1 MNLAPEK
8 QEKLLSAAVR
18 EFTERPYNEASINRI
33 VREAG
38 IPRGSFYMYFRDKE
52 DLFHYLMEESINEM
66 LMVFEEVL
74 HSQGGDIFAALP
86 AMYDHLRSRRSADRS
101 LGGMGMMSA
110 IVNRN
115 DGLQKGGLLEFLDP
129 DRILKRM
136 KDCVNPDLL
145 DLREPEDLNCILRM
159 LIVLIVPIM
168 YNGIRPEP
176 DPEDRESCST
186 HWRSCGGAWGQR
198 PTPHSVHKGV
208 VYMKE
213 LMKETQA
220 GQTVPTS
227 ETEPK
232 KKIGFPKSKKA
243 KKWMKIAAAAA
254 VIAALAAGCMARASK
269 KANAYLGGSY
279 LVAQATRQDLTLSV
293 TGTATLKP
301 ADSYNVTTL
310 ISGEIENAPFELGD
324 LVNKGDLLFALNSSD
339 AQNNVDRAEI
349 SVAQAKMA
357 YQQAKEA
364 LNPVAS
370 ISGTIQELYVHN
382 GDSVNAGAQ
391 IAKITSSMDLSI
403 DFLFPYASPTDFY
416 AGQAATVYIGNYDAP
431 VSGTVDSVSN
441 STSITSNG
449 LSAVSVRVKL
459 ANPGAVSDSFTAS
472 ARIGNYASYGQTPIN
487 LGGATI
493 VYAGASGTIQGL
505 NKLAGST
512 VKQGETLCT
521 VESEGA
527 RDQIKNAKLNLEN
540 AQLAAS
546 MAADSLDDY
555 NITSQITGTVIEK
568 NFKAGDKVEGMNSGS
583 LAVVYDMSYLKLE
596 MAVDELDISK
606 VEAGQSVTI
615 TADAVEGQTFTGVV
629 DNVSINGTTA
639 GGATSYPVTIL
650 IKDYGDLKPGMNVS
664 ATIEG
669 DRVPNALCIPV
680 DAVNR
685 GNTVTVPGPG
695 AMNADNTAVADV
707 SKLET
712 REVTLGKSDGDFIEV
727 TGGLEEGDTVLIPNQ
742 SSNMMAE
749 MMGM

>member
-1 MNLAPEK
+1 
-8 QEKLLSAAVR
+8 
-18 EFTERPYNEASINRI
+18 
-33 VREAG
+33 
-38 IPRGSFYMYFRDKE
+38 
-52 DLFHYLMEESINEM
+52 ME
-66 LMVFEEVL
+66 
-74 HSQGGDIFAALP
+74 
-86 AMYDHLRSRRSADRS
+86 
-101 LGGMGMMSA
+101 
-110 IVNRN
+110 
-115 DGLQKGGLLEFLDP
+115 
-129 DRILKRM
+129 
-136 KDCVNPDLL
+136 
-145 DLREPEDLNCILRM
+145 
-159 LIVLIVPIM
+159 
-168 YNGIRPEP
+168 
-176 DPEDRESCST
+176 
-186 HWRSCGGAWGQR
+186 
-198 PTPHSVHKGV
+198 
-208 VYMKE
+208 E
-213 LMKETQA
+213 LMKKTKA
-220 GQTVPTS
+220 GQSAPAS

-232 KKIGFPKSKKA
+232 KKFGLPKSKKA
-243 KKWMKIAAAAA
+243 KKWMKIAIAAV
-254 VIAALAAGCMARASK
+254 VIAAVAAGCMARASK

-279 LVAQATRQDLTLSV
+279 LVAQATRQELTLSV

-310 ISGEIENAPFELGD
+310 ISGEIENAPSELGD
-324 LVNKGDLLFALNSSD
+324 LVDKGDLLFALNSSD
-339 AQNNVDRAEI
+339 AQNNVDRAEL
-349 SVAQAKMA
+349 SVAQAQIA

-512 VKQGETLCT
+512 VKQGEPLCT
-521 VESEGA
+521 VESADA
-527 RDQIKNAKLNLEN
+527 RNRVEN
-540 AQLAAS
+540 ARLSLQNAELAAS

-555 NITSQITGTVIEK
+555 NITSQITGT
-568 NFKAGDKVEGMNSGS
+568 SGS

>member
-1 MNLAPEK
+1 M
-8 QEKLLSAAVR
+8 
-18 EFTERPYNEASINRI
+18 
-33 VREAG
+33 
-38 IPRGSFYMYFRDKE
+38 
-52 DLFHYLMEESINEM
+52 
-66 LMVFEEVL
+66 
-74 HSQGGDIFAALP
+74 
-86 AMYDHLRSRRSADRS
+86 
-101 LGGMGMMSA
+101 
-110 IVNRN
+110 
-115 DGLQKGGLLEFLDP
+115 
-129 DRILKRM
+129 
-136 KDCVNPDLL
+136 
-145 DLREPEDLNCILRM
+145 
-159 LIVLIVPIM
+159 
-168 YNGIRPEP
+168 
-176 DPEDRESCST
+176 
-186 HWRSCGGAWGQR
+186 W
-198 PTPHSVHKGV
+198 
-208 VYMKE
+208 
-213 LMKETQA
+213 
-220 GQTVPTS
+220 
-227 ETEPK
+227 
-232 KKIGFPKSKKA
+232 IG
-243 KKWMKIAAAAA
+243 
-254 VIAALAAGCMARASK
+254 R
-269 KANAYLGGSY
+269 
-279 LVAQATRQDLTLSV
+279 
-293 TGTATLKP
+293 
-301 ADSYNVTTL
+301 
-310 ISGEIENAPFELGD
+310 
-324 LVNKGDLLFALNSSD
+324 
-339 AQNNVDRAEI
+339 I

-521 VESEGA
+521 VESADA
-527 RDQIKNAKLNLEN
+527 RNRVEN
-540 AQLAAS
+540 ARLSLQNAELAVS

-650 IKDYGDLKPGMNVS
+650 IRHECLRNHRGRPG
-664 ATIEG
+664 
-669 DRVPNALCIPV
+669 PQCPV
-680 DAVNR
+680 HPRGRCEPGQHRDGPRPRRHERGQYRRGGCLQA
-685 GNTVTVPGPG
+685 GNTG
-695 AMNADNTAVADV
+695 
-707 SKLET
+707 
-712 REVTLGKSDGDFIEV
+712 SDAGQERRQFHRGHRRSGR
-727 TGGLEEGDTVLIPNQ
+727 GGHRPDPQ
-742 SSNMMAE
+742 PKH
-749 MMGM
+749 

>member
-1 MNLAPEK
+1 MEEMMKDTQAA
-8 QEKLLSAAVR
+8 QSAAQP
-18 EFTERPYNEASINRI
+18 T
-33 VREAG
+33 AG
-38 IPRGSFYMYFRDKE
+38 AQAEKKPRFS
-52 DLFHYLMEESINEM
+52 
-66 LMVFEEVL
+66 
-74 HSQGGDIFAALP
+74 LP
-86 AMYDHLRSRRSADRS
+86 
-101 LGGMGMMSA
+101 
-110 IVNRN
+110 
-115 DGLQKGGLLEFLDP
+115 KG
-129 DRILKRM
+129 K
-136 KDCVNPDLL
+136 
-145 DLREPEDLNCILRM
+145 
-159 LIVLIVPIM
+159 
-168 YNGIRPEP
+168 
-176 DPEDRESCST
+176 
-186 HWRSCGGAWGQR
+186 
-198 PTPHSVHKGV
+198 KG
-208 VYMKE
+208 
-213 LMKETQA
+213 
-220 GQTVPTS
+220 
-227 ETEPK
+227 
-232 KKIGFPKSKKA
+232 
-243 KKWMKIAAAAA
+243 KKWLKILIAVAVVAAIAVGCVANAA
-254 VIAALAAGCMARASK
+254 K
-269 KANAYLGGSY
+269 KANSQIAGGY
-279 LVAQATRQDLTLSV
+279 LVAQAVRQDLVLSV

-310 ISGEIENAPFELGD
+310 LSGTIEDAPFEED
-324 LVNKGDLLFALNSSD
+324 DQVEKGDLLFTLDSSD
-339 AQNNVDRAEI
+339 AQNNVDRANI
-349 SVAQAKMA
+349 SVSQAQLA

-512 VKQGETLCT
+512 VKQGEPLCT
-521 VESEGA
+521 VESADA
-527 RDQIKNAKLNLEN
+527 RNRVEN
-540 AQLAAS
+540 ARLSLQNAELAAS

-695 AMNADNTAVADV
+695 AMNADNTTVADV

>member
-1 MNLAPEK
+1 
-8 QEKLLSAAVR
+8 
-18 EFTERPYNEASINRI
+18 
-33 VREAG
+33 
-38 IPRGSFYMYFRDKE
+38 
-52 DLFHYLMEESINEM
+52 ME
-66 LMVFEEVL
+66 
-74 HSQGGDIFAALP
+74 
-86 AMYDHLRSRRSADRS
+86 
-101 LGGMGMMSA
+101 
-110 IVNRN
+110 
-115 DGLQKGGLLEFLDP
+115 
-129 DRILKRM
+129 
-136 KDCVNPDLL
+136 
-145 DLREPEDLNCILRM
+145 
-159 LIVLIVPIM
+159 
-168 YNGIRPEP
+168 
-176 DPEDRESCST
+176 
-186 HWRSCGGAWGQR
+186 
-198 PTPHSVHKGV
+198 
-208 VYMKE
+208 E
-213 LMKETQA
+213 LMKETKA
-220 GQTVPTS
+220 GGNVPAS
-227 ETEPK
+227 ETKAK
-232 KKIGFPKSKKA
+232 KKFSLPKSKKA
-243 KKWMKIAAAAA
+243 KKWMKLAVAAV
-254 VIAALAAGCMARASK
+254 VIAALAAGCMARASQ
-269 KANAYLGGSY
+269 KANAYLSGSY
-279 LVAQATRQDLTLSV
+279 LVAQAARQDLTLSV

-339 AQNNVDRAEI
+339 AQNSVDRAEI
-349 SVAQAKMA
+349 SVTQAKIA

-364 LNPVAS
+364 LNPVAP
-370 ISGTIQELYVHN
+370 ISGTILELYVHD
-382 GDSVNAGAQ
+382 GDSVNAGSK

-416 AGQAATVYIGNYDAP
+416 VGQTAALFIGNYDGP
-431 VSGTVDSVSN
+431 VNGTVESVSN

-449 LSAVSVRVKL
+449 LSAASVRVKL
-459 ANPGAVSDSFTAS
+459 ANPGAVSDTLTAS
-472 ARIGNYASYGQTPIN
+472 ARIGNYISYGQTSISF
-487 LGGATI
+487 GGASM
-493 VYAGASGTIQGL
+493 VYASASGTVQGL

-512 VKQGETLCT
+512 VQQGEALCT
-521 VESEGA
+521 VESSA
-527 RDQIKNAKLNLEN
+527 TRNQVEN
-540 AQLAAS
+540 AQLNLRNAELAAS

-583 LAVVYDMSYLKLE
+583 LAVVYDMSCLKLE

-664 ATIEG
+664 AAIEG
-669 DRVPNALCIPV
+669 GRIPNALCIPV

-707 SKLET
+707 TKLET
-712 REVTLGKSDGDFIEV
+712 REVTLGRSDGDFIEV
-727 TGGLEEGDTVLIPNQ
+727 TGGLEEGDIVLIPNQ

>member
-1 MNLAPEK
+1 
-8 QEKLLSAAVR
+8 
-18 EFTERPYNEASINRI
+18 
-33 VREAG
+33 
-38 IPRGSFYMYFRDKE
+38 
-52 DLFHYLMEESINEM
+52 MEE
-66 LMVFEEVL
+66 LM
-74 HSQGGDIFAALP
+74 
-86 AMYDHLRSRRSADRS
+86 
-101 LGGMGMMSA
+101 
-110 IVNRN
+110 
-115 DGLQKGGLLEFLDP
+115 
-129 DRILKRM
+129 
-136 KDCVNPDLL
+136 
-145 DLREPEDLNCILRM
+145 
-159 LIVLIVPIM
+159 
-168 YNGIRPEP
+168 
-176 DPEDRESCST
+176 T
-186 HWRSCGGAWGQR
+186 
-198 PTPHSVHKGV
+198 
-208 VYMKE
+208 
-213 LMKETQA
+213 ETKA

-232 KKIGFPKSKKA
+232 KKFGFPKSKKA

-416 AGQAATVYIGNYDAP
+416 VGQAATVYIGNYDAP

-512 VKQGETLCT
+512 VKQGEPLCT
-521 VESEGA
+521 VESADA
-527 RDQIKNAKLNLEN
+527 RNRVEN
-540 AQLAAS
+540 ARLSLQNAELAAS

-583 LAVVYDMSYLKLE
+583 LAVIYDMSYLKLE

-685 GNTVTVPGPG
+685 GNTVTVPGLG

-712 REVTLGKSDGDFIEV
+712 REVTLGKSDGNFIEV
-727 TGGLEEGDTVLIPNQ
+727 TGGLKEGDTVLIPNQ

>member
-1 MNLAPEK
+1 
-8 QEKLLSAAVR
+8 
-18 EFTERPYNEASINRI
+18 
-33 VREAG
+33 
-38 IPRGSFYMYFRDKE
+38 
-52 DLFHYLMEESINEM
+52 ME
-66 LMVFEEVL
+66 
-74 HSQGGDIFAALP
+74 
-86 AMYDHLRSRRSADRS
+86 
-101 LGGMGMMSA
+101 
-110 IVNRN
+110 
-115 DGLQKGGLLEFLDP
+115 
-129 DRILKRM
+129 
-136 KDCVNPDLL
+136 
-145 DLREPEDLNCILRM
+145 
-159 LIVLIVPIM
+159 
-168 YNGIRPEP
+168 
-176 DPEDRESCST
+176 
-186 HWRSCGGAWGQR
+186 
-198 PTPHSVHKGV
+198 
-208 VYMKE
+208 E
-213 LMKETQA
+213 LMKETKA

-232 KKIGFPKSKKA
+232 KKFGFPKSKKA
-243 KKWMKIAAAAA
+243 KKWMKIAAAAV

-449 LSAVSVRVKL
+449 LSAVSVRVKIH
-459 ANPGAVSDSFTAS
+459 NPGVVSDSMTAT
-472 ARIGNYASYGQTPIN
+472 ALIGSYASYGQTPLN
-487 LGGATI
+487 LGGSST
-493 VYAGASGTIQGL
+493 VYATASGTIQNL
-505 NKLAGST
+505 TKLAGST
-512 VKQGETLCT
+512 VKRGETLCT
-521 VESEGA
+521 VESESA
-527 RDQIKNAKLNLEN
+527 RDQLQNARLNLEN

-555 NITSQITGTVIEK
+555 NIDSQITGTVIEK

-583 LAVVYDMSYLKLE
+583 LAVIYDMSYLKLE
-596 MAVDELDISK
+596 MAVDELDIGK
-606 VEAGQSVTI
+606 VAVGQTVTI
-615 TADAVEGQTFTGVV
+615 TADALEGQTFSGVV
-629 DNVSINGTTA
+629 DKVSINGTTA
-639 GGATSYPVTIL
+639 GGATSYPVTI
-650 IKDYGDLKPGMNVS
+650 IIENYGELKPGMNVS
-664 ATIEG
+664 ATIQG
-669 DRVPNALCIPV
+669 DTVPNALCIPV

-685 GNTVTVPGPG
+685 GNTVLVPGPG
-695 AMNADNTAVADV
+695 AMNADNTAVIDA
-707 SKLET
+707 SKLES
-712 REVTLGKSDGDFIEV
+712 REVTLGKNDGDSIEV
-727 TGGLEEGDTVLIPNQ
+727 TSGLEEGDIVLVLNQ
-742 SSNMMAE
+742 SNSMMD
-749 MMGM
+749 MVMGM

>member
-1 MNLAPEK
+1 
-8 QEKLLSAAVR
+8 
-18 EFTERPYNEASINRI
+18 
-33 VREAG
+33 
-38 IPRGSFYMYFRDKE
+38 
-52 DLFHYLMEESINEM
+52 ME
-66 LMVFEEVL
+66 
-74 HSQGGDIFAALP
+74 
-86 AMYDHLRSRRSADRS
+86 
-101 LGGMGMMSA
+101 
-110 IVNRN
+110 
-115 DGLQKGGLLEFLDP
+115 
-129 DRILKRM
+129 
-136 KDCVNPDLL
+136 
-145 DLREPEDLNCILRM
+145 
-159 LIVLIVPIM
+159 
-168 YNGIRPEP
+168 
-176 DPEDRESCST
+176 
-186 HWRSCGGAWGQR
+186 
-198 PTPHSVHKGV
+198 
-208 VYMKE
+208 E
-213 LMKETQA
+213 LMKETKTGHNEPA
-220 GQTVPTS
+220 S
-227 ETEPK
+227 ETGPK
-232 KKIGFPKSKKA
+232 KKFGLPKSKRA
-243 KKWMKIAAAAA
+243 KKWMKIAVAAA
-254 VIAALAAGCMARASK
+254 VIAAVAAGCMAKASK

-416 AGQAATVYIGNYDAP
+416 VGQAATVYIGNYDAP

-512 VKQGETLCT
+512 VKQGEPLCT
-521 VESEGA
+521 VESADA
-527 RDQIKNAKLNLEN
+527 RNRVEN
-540 AQLAAS
+540 ARLSLQNAELAAS

-742 SSNMMAE
+742 STNMMAE

>member
-1 MNLAPEK
+1 MSGEK
-8 QEKLLSAAVR
+8 
-18 EFTERPYNEASINRI
+18 
-33 VREAG
+33 
-38 IPRGSFYMYFRDKE
+38 
-52 DLFHYLMEESINEM
+52 
-66 LMVFEEVL
+66 
-74 HSQGGDIFAALP
+74 
-86 AMYDHLRSRRSADRS
+86 
-101 LGGMGMMSA
+101 
-110 IVNRN
+110 
-115 DGLQKGGLLEFLDP
+115 
-129 DRILKRM
+129 
-136 KDCVNPDLL
+136 
-145 DLREPEDLNCILRM
+145 
-159 LIVLIVPIM
+159 
-168 YNGIRPEP
+168 
-176 DPEDRESCST
+176 
-186 HWRSCGGAWGQR
+186 
-198 PTPHSVHKGV
+198 
-208 VYMKE
+208 
-213 LMKETQA
+213 
-220 GQTVPTS
+220 
-227 ETEPK
+227 PK
-232 KKIGFPKSKKA
+232 KKFTAPKKA
-243 KKWMKIAAAAA
+243 KKWLKILVVLVIVAA
-254 VIAALAAGCMARASK
+254 VVAGCVANAAK
-269 KANAYLGGSY
+269 KANDQMNSSY
-279 LVAQATRQDLTLSV
+279 LVSQAVRQDLTLSV

-310 ISGEIENAPFELGD
+310 ISGEIESAPFEEGD
-324 LVNKGDLLFALNSSD
+324 LVSKGDLLFTMDSGD
-339 AQNNVDRAEI
+339 AQNNVERANI
-349 SVAQAKMA
+349 SVSQAQLA
-357 YQQAKEA
+357 YQQAKEG
-364 LNPVAS
+364 LSPVAT
-370 ISGTIQELYVHN
+370 ISGTINELYVHN
-382 GDSVNAGAQ
+382 GDNVTAGSP
-391 IAKITSSMDLSI
+391 IAKIVSSMDLSV
-403 DFLFPYASPTDFY
+403 DFLFPYAKSTDFY
-416 AGQAATVYIGNYDAP
+416 VGQPATVYAGNFDAP
-431 VSGTVDSVSN
+431 VSGTVESVSN
-441 STSITSNG
+441 SASVTSNG

-493 VYAGASGTIQGL
+493 VYASASGTIQGL

-512 VKQGETLCT
+512 VKQGEPLCT
-521 VESEGA
+521 VESADA
-527 RDQIKNAKLNLEN
+527 RNRVEN
-540 AQLAAS
+540 ARLSLQNAELAAS

-685 GNTVTVPGPG
+685 GNTVTVPGPS
-695 AMNADNTAVADV
+695 AMNADNTAVVDV